1 MEAFFHIHI
10 SLLACLLRR
19 DDPTRI
25 VLPKQPR
32 GINGDFCVAVYGA
45 QPPVFDEGIDERL
58 CGFYLQ
64 NPPELDTSTYNGLS
78 VPPHLGVSGY
88 DINVKHST
96 SRLKHAF
103 LVEYNHWLEIVDIS
117 SDWLDRVR
125 ITRCNALTRLFAS
138 SASLRELD
146 IAHCHAFQTLELGG
160 FEFGSAMVAL
170 FVVDC
175 YQFVVPDSI
184 GQLRALDYLRV
195 RRSRCMTCLPDS
207 LTSLGQLTTLDLE
220 GCCNLARLPASLGNL
235 ASLRYLSLIGCACLT
250 ELPESL
256 GQLSALEVLFLSEC
270 EKLAKLPE
278 SIGNLG
284 NLASL
289 SMRHTGRLSRLP
301 LSCIHF
307 SDELIIARSW
317 RDQST
322 FPPTNVMTQSTSTI
336 KEFIWRHHTP
346 IKILFLVMGARRRR
360 MRRPPAEVWF
370 YLVFKVFF
378 D

>member
-1 MEAFFHIHI
+1 MEAFFQIHI
-10 SLLACLLRR
+10 SLLVYLFQR

-32 GINGDFCVAVYGA
+32 DINGDFCVMVYGG
-45 QPPVFDEGIDERL
+45 QIPVFDEGIDERL
-58 CGFYLQ
+58 RGFYLQ
-64 NPPELDTSTYNGLS
+64 NSTEFLISTCNGLS
-78 VPPHLGVSGY
+78 VPSHLGVPGSV
-88 DINVKHST
+88 INVKRST
-96 SRLKHAF
+96 SRSRQTF
-103 LVEYNHWLEIVDIS
+103 IIERNHWLAVVDML
-117 SDWLDRVR
+117 SDWLKVAR
-125 ITRCNALTRLFAS
+125 IRRCNALTRLSAS
-138 SASLRELD
+138 SSSLRELD
-146 IAHCHAFQTLELGG
+146 IADCPAFQTLE
-160 FEFGSAMVAL
+160 FEFGSAMVYLCAI
-170 FVVDC
+170 DC
-175 YQFVVPDSI
+175 HQFVIPDSI
-184 GQLRALDYLRV
+184 GQLQALDHLRV
-195 RRSRCMTCLPDS
+195 WRSSCMTCLPDS
-207 LTSLGQLTTLDLE
+207 LTSLGQLTTLDLK

-256 GQLSALEVLFLSEC
+256 GQLSALEALFLAEC
-270 EKLAKLPE
+270 MKLEKLPE

-284 NLASL
+284 NLTSL
-289 SMRHTGRLSRLP
+289 SLRHTGRLTRLP

-317 RDQST
+317 GDQST
-322 FPPTNVMTQSTSTI
+322 FPPTNVMNQSMSKI

-346 IKILFLVMGARRRR
+346 IKILFLILGARRRR